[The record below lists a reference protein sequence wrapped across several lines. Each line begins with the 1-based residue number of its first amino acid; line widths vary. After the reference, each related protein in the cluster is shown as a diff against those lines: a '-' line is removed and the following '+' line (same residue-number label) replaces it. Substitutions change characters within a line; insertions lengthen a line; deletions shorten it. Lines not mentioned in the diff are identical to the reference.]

1 MKAADL
7 IALATAHGIDVT
19 QAAKQVTRIRSQR
32 ATLAP
37 SLFAT
42 LHAVGGK
49 NPCTPL
55 PALSASGRPSHVM
68 RRPEWSIAELGLAA
82 QGLDRIPWLAAR
94 YTYAG
99 DRRCY
104 WPLHGALT
112 VEAVT
117 MRERLGWSAQLRMHD
132 GNMRFYLCELAALVL
147 DEDAHQP
154 VFHAAPQLFAFYL
167 GIDEEVW
174 TRQVAYRFEALKL
187 RYMGWL
193 QSALQTMQP
202 RIDSEEA
209 CA

>member
-19 QAAKQVTRIRSQR
+19 QAAKQVTRIRSR
-32 ATLAP
+32 VALAP
-37 SLFAT
+37 SLFGRLNAI
-42 LHAVGGK
+42 AAGE
-49 NPCTPL
+49 NACTPL
-55 PALSASGRPSHVM
+55 PALSAAGRQSHVM
-68 RRPEWSIAELGLAA
+68 RRPEWSVAELGLAA
-82 QGLDRIPWLAAR
+82 HGVERIPWLAAR

-104 WPLHGALT
+104 WPLHDALT
-112 VEAVT
+112 IEAVAL
-117 MRERLGWSAQLRMHD
+117 RERQRWSSQVRMHD

-154 VFHAAPQLFAFYL
+154 VFRAAPQLFAFYL
-167 GIDEEVW
+167 GVDEEMW

-193 QSALQTMQP
+193 QTALQIMQL